1 MKTAAF
7 TLTILCFLSFVWGA
21 YFHFQS
27 PDTGAQ
33 RGKKAVSVF
42 VGSAMVIGIAILVLS
57 NPPHRLT
64 LAVSLPVLTLAL
76 FVFWWSV
83 KATRA
88 KRLEFLGSTRPP
100 DDIFTD
106 GPYRFVRHPFYTSY
120 MLAWAGAACAAGNL
134 WMTLISAAMIVLYT
148 TAAWREE
155 RKILASSKSSAY
167 VEYRQKTGMLLPSI
181 RLIGRQTGTHG

>member
-1 MKTAAF
+1 MKTTAL
-7 TLTILCFLSFVWGA
+7 TLTLFCFLSFAWGA
-21 YFHFQS
+21 YFHFRS
-27 PDTGAQ
+27 PDAGAE
-33 RGKKAVSVF
+33 RGKKLVSLF
-42 VGSAMVIGIAILVLS
+42 VGAAMAVGIAILVFA
-57 NPPHRLT
+57 NPPHQLT
-64 LAVSLPVLTLAL
+64 LAISMPLLTLAL
-76 FVFWWSV
+76 AVFWWSV
-83 KATRA
+83 RTTRA

-106 GPYRFVRHPFYTSY
+106 GPYRIVRHPFYTSY